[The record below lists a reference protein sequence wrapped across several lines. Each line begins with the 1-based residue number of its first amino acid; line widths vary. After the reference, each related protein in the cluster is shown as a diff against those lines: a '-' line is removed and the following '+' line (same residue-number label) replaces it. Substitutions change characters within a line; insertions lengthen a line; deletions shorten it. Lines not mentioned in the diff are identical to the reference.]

1 MKMSEELSYNRY
13 DIRRRHKVCIKTIEK
28 WMEDVESLIS
38 LLIENK
44 HEDKAKDW
52 AVLYNSLG
60 IIKDLWT
67 KLVNEI

>member
-1 MKMSEELSYNRY
+1 MTEELNYNRH
-13 DIRRRHKVCIKTIEK
+13 DIRRRHKIYIKSIER

-52 AVLYNSLG
+52 GVLYNSLS

-67 KLVNEI
+67 KLVDEL